1 MSGREFEALYIYFF
15 YNSSKMIE
23 KTHLSVKILSA
34 IGESYALLEG
44 SKNLKK
50 AINRIL
56 PILGEASS
64 VDRVY
69 VFRNYYN
76 PEGEFCLTYLDEWCR
91 AGVSVQMDNENLFG
105 VPWSI
110 FPELEIELRNN
121 RVQNK
126 LVKDSSNAL
135 FREVMAQQDIVAY
148 LFIPILVHNEFW
160 GFIGFDN
167 CTREELFTTEQ
178 ASALHAFATTLGNL
192 IFAKRSLKK
201 AVRNQL
207 KYKQIISNI
216 QDVVF
221 KLDEKWNITYLNGAW
236 SKMTDRS
243 ILDCVGK
250 PLSGFFVEEG
260 ARKLTS
266 ELSLMDANGDRNVS
280 IRTAFRKLDGTLY
293 FIRVNLKKNQKG
305 ERVEFFGTIN
315 DVHQSQINFDLLK
328 ESESKFKALFETV
341 EDVLYSLDAKTGRLL
356 IISEKIERFGFKR
369 EDFLS
374 DPQFWWIQIVP
385 EDRPNVKRTFTE
397 FVEKKLP
404 LFEMEYRI
412 RKPDGSIAWV
422 YDKSG
427 IEYNADHKA
436 VRIHGRISDI
446 TEKKNKEVQL
456 EQTENRFRIITENL
470 PFPFILCRD
479 DDFKLLYYNFAFY
492 ENFQSNNFEGGDFGN
507 FWINQVVSPDSR
519 ESFLNFF
526 QLNAN
531 FSNYEAQINAKEGVQ
546 WYSISSQLIPYK
558 NGVAR
563 ALVFYNINKRKLS
576 ELELIRM
583 NDVIQAI
590 NQTQMD
596 FSMDNEIQD
605 TFYMLLE
612 NLIGFTDSSFGFL
625 GEVLYDEN
633 GLPYLKSNAISNI
646 SWNQETEDY
655 YQKNFRVGMEF
666 RNLNSLFGW
675 VLVNKETMICNE
687 VKQDPR
693 RSPHSTP
700 PGHPTLHRFLGI
712 PIFKGD
718 KFVGMVGL
726 ANKEKPYAQEDV
738 DFLKPFLSSYANL
751 IASLNVNREK
761 RNAEMRQKQSESLY
775 RLLSEN
781 IDDIVTLHDLELK
794 TVYASPSIEKV
805 TGYKAEQF
813 LGQDFFSF
821 FDFKP
826 YDGADFSK
834 FPRFIIPLKHS
845 TSGKEIRLEMLWK
858 PIYTEKGELTSY
870 LAASR
875 DVTERELVLE
885 ELKKTLEKEIEL
897 NQLKSKFISMTS
909 HELRTPLATI
919 QSSADLMEIF
929 TDSVQDPKA
938 YEGLVKQIR
947 KIHIQLG
954 RLTQIISDVM
964 LFEKNN
970 EGKLQFNQTDLDLRA
985 MIIQLVFNQFA
996 QGENEAKIHL
1006 DLGEKPLMIK
1016 SDPDLL
1022 FHVFRNLIENAIKY
1036 SPEDAPKPILKLIPK
1051 AKKVEVEVKDF
1062 GIGIPKEEMKFIF
1075 DTFFRASN
1083 VKNIKGTG
1091 LGLSIVNDLVKK
1103 LGGKLSCDSE
1113 ESKGST
1119 FTITLPYERNNI
1131 AD

>member
-1 MSGREFEALYIYFF
+1 MSD
-15 YNSSKMIE
+15 
-23 KTHLSVKILSA
+23 KTHLSVKILST

-44 SKNLKK
+44 TKNLRK

-56 PILGEASS
+56 PKLGEASS

-91 AGVSVQMDNENLFG
+91 EGISVQMDNENLFG

-110 FPELEIELRNN
+110 FPELEVDLRNN
-121 RVQNK
+121 KVQNGFIRESPNEVFK
-126 LVKDSSNAL
+126 
-135 FREVMAQQDIVAY
+135 EVMAQQDIMAY

-167 CTREELFTTEQ
+167 CTREELFTPEQ
-178 ASALHAFATTLGNL
+178 VSALHAFATTLGNL
-192 IFAKRSLKK
+192 IFAKRSFKK
-201 AVRNQL
+201 AVRNQR

-221 KLDEKWNITYLNGAW
+221 KLDKSLNITYLNGAW
-236 SKMTDRS
+236 SKMTDRK
-243 ILDCVGK
+243 IQDCVGK
-250 PLSGFFVEEG
+250 PLSCFFVEEG
-260 ARKLTS
+260 ARQLNL
-266 ELSLMDANGDRNVS
+266 ELALLDIKGERNLS
-280 IRTAFRKLDGTLY
+280 IRTAFRKVDGSLY
-293 FIRVNLKKNQKG
+293 YVRVNLKKNQKG
-305 ERVEFFGTIN
+305 DRIEFFGTIN

-341 EDVLYSLDAKTGRLL
+341 EDVLYSLDAQTGRLL

-369 EDFLS
+369 EDFMS
-374 DPQFWWIQIVP
+374 DPQFWWMQIVP
-385 EDRPNVKRTFTE
+385 EDRPVVKRTFTE

-412 RKPDGSIAWV
+412 LKPDGSIAWV

-427 IEYNADHKA
+427 IEYDSDQKA

-456 EQTENRFRIITENL
+456 DQTENRFRIITENL
-470 PFPFILCRD
+470 PFPFILCKD

-492 ENFQSNNFEGGDFGN
+492 ENFQSSNFGLGDFEVY
-507 FWINQVVSPDSR
+507 WINQIVSSDSR
-519 ESFLNFF
+519 ESFLNFI
-526 QLNAN
+526 QANSN
-531 FSNYEAQINAKEGVQ
+531 FSNYEAQINTKEGVQ
-546 WYSISSQLIPYK
+546 WYSISCQLIPYK
-558 NGVAR
+558 LGVAR

-612 NLIGFTDSSFGFL
+612 SLIGFTDSSFGFL

-646 SWNQETEDY
+646 SWSDEVDEY
-655 YQKNFRVGMEF
+655 YQRNFRVGMEF

-687 VKQDPR
+687 VEKDSR
-693 RSPHSTP
+693 RSPHATP
-700 PGHPTLHRFLGI
+700 PGHPLLHRFLGI
-712 PIFKGD
+712 PIFKGE

-726 ANKEKPYAQEDV
+726 ANKEKPYTQEDV
-738 DFLKPFLSSYANL
+738 DFLNPFLSSYANL
-751 IASLNVNREK
+751 IASLNVNRDK
-761 RNAEMRQKQSESLY
+761 RNAEMLQKQSESLY
-775 RLLSEN
+775 QLLSEN

-805 TGYKAEQF
+805 TGYKADLF
-813 LGQDFFSF
+813 IGKDFFHL

-826 YDGADFSK
+826 HEGTDFSK

-845 TSGKEIRLEMLWK
+845 YTGKEIRLEMLWK
-858 PIYTEKGELTSY
+858 PIYTERGELTSY

-919 QSSADLMEIF
+919 QSSVDMMEIF
-929 TDSVQDPKA
+929 TEVVQEPKA
-938 YEGLVKQIR
+938 HEGLVKQIR

-970 EGKLQFNQTDLDLRA
+970 EGELQFNQIELDLRA

-996 QGENEAKIHL
+996 HKENETKVQL

-1022 FHVFRNLIENAIKY
+1022 FHILRNLIENAIKY
-1036 SPEDAPKPILKLIPK
+1036 SPEGSPKPILSLFPNEKSVHV
-1051 AKKVEVEVKDF
+1051 KVIDF
-1062 GIGIPKEEMKFIF
+1062 GIGIPKEETKFIF

-1091 LGLSIVNDLVKK
+1091 LGLSIVNDLIKK
-1103 LGGKLSCDSE
+1103 LGGKLTCESE
-1113 ESKGST
+1113 ENKGST
-1119 FTITLPYERNNI
+1119 FTVILPNERNAI